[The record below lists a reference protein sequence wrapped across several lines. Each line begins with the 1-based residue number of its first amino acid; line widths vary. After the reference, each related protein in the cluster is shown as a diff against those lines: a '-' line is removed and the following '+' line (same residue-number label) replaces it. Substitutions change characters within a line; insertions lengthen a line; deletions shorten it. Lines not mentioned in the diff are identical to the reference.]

1 MIDEEVDKR
10 MLKHESNM
18 HKPKV
23 PKVHKESIADISTI
37 LKSHDK
43 SHESIE
49 VNTPQK
55 NNSKKDRKSF
65 EIQTFGR

>member
-10 MLKHESNM
+10 MKTHESNM

-23 PKVHKESIADISTI
+23 PKQHKDSDPLSLV

-55 NNSKKDRKSF
+55 KDSKKDRKSF